1 MLYLPHLSSCL
12 QNEGDNKNSCLLE
25 VLAELNVIIYV
36 RFSDRYLAKISSQ
49 KKKSSYYSISHLAQ
63 ASWGQER
70 HSFSRPSYSAWHTW
84 ILNQYL
90 FSPSPSSST
99 HVFSRQKF
107 PGVNCISADRNS
119 EVYPH
124 SASVHLH
131 LFSNTV
137 SSPGEGPQVMVQI
150 AASVDAGLAGLQA
163 RPIQNCVNLPRGG
176 GCWALYHCLGYEAKA
191 QKLCLQP
198 WSRESGPQPRDSS
211 SRPAHAYKGWKKMET
226 ATGDFPGGPAAKSP
240 RSQCRGAWVQLLG
253 RELDPTGGH

>member
-12 QNEGDNKNSCLLE
+12 QNEGDNNNSFLLE

-36 RFSDRYLAKISSQ
+36 RFSDRYLAKISSP
-49 KKKSSYYSISHLAQ
+49 KKSSYYSIPYLAQ

-70 HSFSRPSYSAWHTW
+70 HSSSRPSYSAWHTW

-131 LFSNTV
+131 LSSNTV
-137 SSPGEGPQVMVQI
+137 SSPGEGPP
-150 AASVDAGLAGLQA
+150 SYGPNCCRFSWTAGTSY
-163 RPIQNCVNLPRGG
+163 P
-176 GCWALYHCLGYEAKA
+176 
-191 QKLCLQP
+191 KLCEFAERRWLLSPLPLPGLWGKGPEALSTTLKQRKWTSTQGQLKQTCPCLQRVEENGNCHWGLP
-198 WSRESGPQPRDSS
+198 WWSS
-211 SRPAHAYKGWKKMET
+211 S
-226 ATGDFPGGPAAKSP
+226 
-240 RSQCRGAWVQLLG
+240 
-253 RELDPTGGH
+253 